1 LSRALT
7 HDDKDRRSEDAMP
20 LRPLLPAM
28 LLALVMSII
37 VGVLAVGRDSGF
49 TLALAV
55 ALFALQ
61 MLFAMVRTN
70 APFWHADANTET
82 GRDAIIS
89 LCVRRN
95 TLLAA
100 LVYAWGAAAILAIY
114 SLSGLNWRHWWQYGA
129 AMALVAAAVF
139 VYAYLLTDEHGAY
152 RAPKALNALMGLTV
166 VQGLA
171 VTGAFVYLVG
181 WGKLVS
187 QRSDWA
193 ANYVFATGSLTLA
206 VLSLISVLTYNK
218 LKQGA
223 A

>member
-1 LSRALT
+1 
-7 HDDKDRRSEDAMP
+7 MP
-20 LRPLLPAM
+20 LKPLLPAL
-28 LLALVMSII
+28 LLALVMSVV

-61 MLFAMVRTN
+61 MLFAVVRTN
-70 APFWHADANTET
+70 APFWNADVET
-82 GRDAIIS
+82 AQDDATVA

-129 AMALVAAAVF
+129 AMALVAIAVF
-139 VYAYLLTDEHGAY
+139 LYAQLLTDEHGAY
-152 RAPKALNALMGLTV
+152 RTPKALNALMGLAV

-171 VTGAFVYLVG
+171 VIGVLVYLLAS
-181 WGKLVS
+181 GKLVTV
-187 QRSDWA
+187 RSDWA
-193 ANYVFATGSLTLA
+193 ANYVFATGSVTLA
-206 VLSLISVLTYNK
+206 LLSAISVLTYGK
-218 LKQGA
+218 LKA
-223 A
+223 TPSR